1 MSAVADQL
9 QYGDGRVVRLN
20 RTTKMKTLLVPV
32 GGSDADAAVLQTAL
46 TVAQPLGA
54 HLELV
59 HVRVDVVDAA
69 VHTPHMGFARGAGL
83 SKALDRLASRAATRV
98 AAAERNARAFCA
110 RNGIALV
117 EGRSTAEAPP
127 STVTA
132 RWLGDEGEAIER
144 LLLHAHQCDLI
155 VMARPTDLDGLPP
168 DRLERL
174 LLGSGRPMLIAPVG
188 VAMRALDTVLICW
201 RPTPDAAAAVAA
213 AMPLLAKARRVV
225 VVSVSEHG
233 EDPAPS
239 LGELAARL
247 AQQNITAETHALQR
261 MGRSTA
267 DTLLAATKTYGADLM
282 VMGAYGHRRL
292 RELLFGGCTQS
303 ALAAAHCAVLL
314 VH

>member
-1 MSAVADQL
+1 MSAIAD
-9 QYGDGRVVRLN
+9 RLKCQ
-20 RTTKMKTLLVPV
+20 RWAHSRAQQDTTMKTLLVPV
-32 GGSDADAAVLQTAL
+32 GGGDADAAVLQTAL
-46 TVAQPLGA
+46 TVAELDA

-69 VHTPHMGFARGAGL
+69 VHTPHMEFARGAGL
-83 SKALDRLASRAATRV
+83 SRALDRLASRAATRA

-117 EGRSTAEAPP
+117 ERRSPTEAPP
-127 STVTA
+127 PGVTA

-144 LLLHAHQCDLI
+144 LMLRAGRSDLV

-213 AMPLLAKARRVV
+213 AMPLLARAQRVV
-225 VVSVSEHG
+225 AVSVSEHG
-233 EDPAPS
+233 EDPAPP
-239 LGELAARL
+239 LGELTAQL
-247 AQQNITAETHALQR
+247 AQQGITAEVHALQR
-261 MGRSTA
+261 GGRSTA
-267 DTLLAATKTYGADLM
+267 DTLLAAAKTYGADLM
-282 VMGAYGHRRL
+282 VMGAYGRHRL

-303 ALAAAHCAVLL
+303 ALASAPCAVLL